1 MSVLSAALTI
11 QRLRG
16 ESAAWTVLR
25 SDNVSVAVA
34 VLDAHL
40 GGESRRVEA
49 AELIEKVD
57 RDLAILRDHGFDLP
71 RAAAAYCAEWR
82 SSGIL
87 VMRPAEGNRSETF
100 ELSPDAYTAIRFL
113 SDLAE
118 PRQTVTESRFATIT
132 DRLAALA
139 SQTDPDASR
148 RLATLRAERDRIDS
162 EIARVESGEVKVL
175 DAASALERARDI
187 LNLAENIP
195 ADFARV
201 RAEIERINRQLRER
215 ILDTD
220 DAQSHVLDEIF
231 RGVDLLSESDAGRS
245 FAGFYSLILDAETS
259 ALFDESVDSV
269 LQRDFAQALS
279 PSQRRFLRRLLR
291 TLQTQ
296 SAEVH
301 EVMTAFAR
309 GLRRFVQSQEYQQD
323 RVIKRLLRE
332 ALAEAV
338 PTAHRLR
345 TYDPIGY
352 ELELSSVPMRS
363 IGGATL
369 HNPADLETVADV
381 MVAGEEIVDFELLR
395 QLARATEIDMVELTR
410 NVNAAIAKSG
420 SPTIG
425 EVLDAFPATQ
435 GVASVVG
442 LLVLAEKHGARE
454 TDREI
459 IRWESGNAISRRAT
473 IEIHRFTKKV

>member
-1 MSVLSAALTI
+1 MSVLSAALTL

-40 GGESRRVEA
+40 GGDTRRLEA
-49 AELIEKVD
+49 PELIERVD
-57 RDLAILRDHGFDLP
+57 QDLGILRDHGFELP
-71 RAAAAYCAEWR
+71 RTAAAYCAEWR

-113 SDLAE
+113 ADLAE

-132 DRLAALA
+132 DRLVALA

-148 RLATLRAERDRIDS
+148 RLASLRSNRDRIDA
-162 EIARVESGEVKVL
+162 EIARVEAGEVAVL

-187 LNLAENIP
+187 LNLAESLP
-195 ADFARV
+195 ADFTRV

-220 DAQSHVLDEIF
+220 DAQSHVLEEIF

-245 FAGFYSLILDAETS
+245 FSGFYSLILDPETS
-259 ALFDESVDSV
+259 AVFEESVDTL
-269 LQRDFAQALS
+269 LQRDFARALTT
-279 PSQRRFLRRLLR
+279 SQRRFLRRLLR

-296 SAEVH
+296 SSEVH

-323 RVIKRLLRE
+323 RLIKRLIRDS
-332 ALAEAV
+332 LAEAI
-338 PTAHRLR
+338 PTAQLVKP
-345 TYDPIGY
+345 YDEIGY
-352 ELELSSVPMRS
+352 ELELSSVTMRS
-363 IGGATL
+363 IGGAIL

-381 MVAGEEIVDFELLR
+381 EAAVEDTVDFELLR
-395 QLARATEIDMVELTR
+395 QLARATEIDMVELSR
-410 NVNAAIAKSG
+410 NVNAALAELG
-420 SPTIG
+420 PRTIG
-425 EVLDAFPATQ
+425 EVLEVFPATQ
-435 GVASVVG
+435 GVASIVG
-442 LLVLAEKHGARE
+442 LLVLAEKYGVRGSERE
-454 TDREI
+454 TV
-459 IRWESGNAISRRAT
+459 RWESGTVSNRKAT
-473 IEIHRFTKKV
+473 IDVHRFTKRV

>member
-1 MSVLSAALTI
+1 MSVLSAALTL

-25 SDNVSVAVA
+25 SDNVSVSVA
-34 VLDAHL
+34 ILDAHL
-40 GGESRRVEA
+40 GGEVRRVEA
-49 AELIEKVD
+49 AELIELVD
-57 RDLAILRDHGFDLP
+57 LDLGVLRDHGFELP
-71 RAAAAYCAEWR
+71 RTAAVYCAEWR

-100 ELSPDAYTAIRFL
+100 ELSPDAYTATRFL

-139 SQTDPDASR
+139 SQTDPNASR
-148 RLATLRAERDRIDS
+148 RLAMLRSERDRIDS
-162 EIARVESGEVKVL
+162 QIARVQAGDVNVL

-187 LNLAENIP
+187 LNLAESLP

-220 DAQSHVLDEIF
+220 DAQSHVLDEVF

-245 FAGFYSLILDAETS
+245 FAGFYALILDAETS
-259 ALFDESVDSV
+259 AGFDESVDSV

-279 PSQRRFLRRLLR
+279 SSQRRFLRRLLR

-338 PTAHRLR
+338 PTAGHVR
-345 TYDPIGY
+345 TYDRIGY
-352 ELELSSVPMRS
+352 ELDLSSVPMRS

-381 MVAGEEIVDFELLR
+381 MVAAEDVVDFELLR

-410 NVNAAIAKSG
+410 NVNAVVAESG

-425 EVLDAFPATQ
+425 DVLDAFPATQ

-442 LLVLAEKHGARE
+442 LLVLAEKHAISEPDHE
-454 TDREI
+454 T
-459 IRWESGNAISRRAT
+459 IRWESGNAISRRTT